1 MSKHLFSFELNY
13 AGFFFNDVQF
23 EYAER
28 SINERLTIE
37 TEGGCLHRK
46 NYAFFFFSEDGLTTP
61 FCRTLY
67 TWKDGRVNRCGRKN
81 SLYVVKTFLM
91 SENNSFGAD
100 NVSLSIRNVFAFFE
114 CESI

>member
-13 AGFFFNDVQF
+13 AGFFNDVQF

-46 NYAFFFFSEDGLTTP
+46 NYAFFFRKTGWPRLFAGHCIHRKMGVLT
-61 FCRTLY
+61 
-67 TWKDGRVNRCGRKN
+67 GA
-81 SLYVVKTFLM
+81 VVKTLCT
-91 SENNSFGAD
+91 S
-100 NVSLSIRNVFAFFE
+100 
-114 CESI
+114 

>member
-46 NYAFFFFSEDGLTTP
+46 NYAFFF
-61 FCRTLY
+61 
-67 TWKDGRVNRCGRKN
+67 GRRADHA
-81 SLYVVKTFLM
+81 FLPDIVYM
-91 SENNSFGAD
+91 ERWA
-100 NVSLSIRNVFAFFE
+100 
-114 CESI
+114 C